1 MPTKRKPGRPKGSKN
16 RKRPATKAREPRTP
30 KRRHPAA
37 SRSSRSATPSTRSSQ
52 ERKPSG
58 TTASSTRK
66 RAKRPATPLEF
77 AQAQQAKLRQ
87 QIERAEKLARADAA
101 QNAKIAEN
109 AKTGTKLNISE
120 WLAGNRL
127 APDPYAPYAR
137 KMQLPKLPNGR
148 MPGSGMAMDDLGP
161 GAGGSPAFPYQG
173 YFGLNSFSIY
183 FPGYPYLAMLAQRT
197 EYIQPVMTHAK
208 DMTREWIEFTAKGKA
223 NKAKKISEIEERF
236 EELNIQSLF
245 RKAMTHD
252 GFYGGGHIFIDLKGH
267 DDARLP
273 VLLDSRS
280 IKKGSLRG
288 FRNIEPMWVTPV
300 MWNSSRVELPS
311 FYIPETWWALET
323 EMHKTRLL
331 QVMSREVPDI
341 LKPAYNFLGLSLS
354 QIIQPYVDRWLR
366 TVEGVNR
373 MINNYSLIV
382 LKTNMSAILQ
392 DGDNGADLL
401 KRLQLARMQGD
412 NTGAFAVDKSTEDI
426 ENVQVSLSE
435 LAALQ
440 QQALE
445 HMAYPTHEPLVVL
458 TGVTPSGLNAS
469 SNGEIEV
476 YHDWNRSEQNAV
488 MRSKIK
494 HVLDVV
500 QLDMYGKIDPDISFK
515 FKPIKQI
522 TGEVLA
528 NIKSKEAEQDVAYID
543 AGVVTPMEVREK
555 VSRDE
560 DSGFVNLDVE
570 SIPPELEER
579 QESVEG
585 GTEGKGGE
593 VGGKEAGMF
602 VKEAA

>member
-1 MPTKRKPGRPKGSKN
+1 MATKRKPGRPKGSKN
-16 RKRPATKAREPRTP
+16 RKRPATKPREPRTP
-30 KRRHPAA
+30 PSARKL
-37 SRSSRSATPSTRSSQ
+37 SRSATSSTPSSRARS
-52 ERKPSG
+52 PSSI
-58 TTASSTRK
+58 TKRSTRK
-66 RAKRPATPLEF
+66 RARKPQTPLEV
-77 AQAQQAKLRQ
+77 AQTKQL
-87 QIERAEKLARADAA
+87 
-101 QNAKIAEN
+101 KIA
-109 AKTGTKLNISE
+109 E
-120 WLAGNRL
+120 WLAGASA
-127 APDPYAPYAR
+127 APDAYAQYA
-137 KMQLPKLPNGR
+137 KPLALPTLPNGKR
-148 MPGSGMAMDDLGP
+148 PGSGMAMDDMGP

-208 DMTREWIEFTAKGKA
+208 DMTREWIEFTAKGKTD
-223 NKAKKISEIEERF
+223 KAKKITEIQERF
-236 EELNIQSLF
+236 EELNIQELF
-245 RKAMTHD
+245 RKAMMHD
-252 GFYGGGHIFIDLKGH
+252 GFYGGGHIYIDLKGH

-273 VLLDSRS
+273 ILLDSRS
-280 IKKGSLRG
+280 IKKNSLRG

-300 MWNSSRVELPS
+300 MWNSSQVELPS
-311 FYIPETWWALET
+311 FYVPETWWALET

-331 QVMSREVPDI
+331 QVVSREVPDI

-354 QIIQPYVDRWLR
+354 QIIQPYVDRWLK

-382 LKTNMSAILQ
+382 LKTNMSAVLQ
-392 DGDNGADLL
+392 DGDSGADLL
-401 KRLQLARMQGD
+401 KRLKMARMHGD
-412 NTGAFAVDKSTEDI
+412 NTGAFAVDMATEDI
-426 ENVQVSLSE
+426 QNVQVSLSE

-469 SNGEIEV
+469 SDGEIEV

-488 MRSKIK
+488 IRSKLK
-494 HVLDVV
+494 HVLDIV

-543 AGVVTPMEVREK
+543 AGVVTPEEVREK
-555 VSRDE
+555 VARDE

-570 SIPPELEER
+570 RTPPELEEKR
-579 QESVEG
+579 EQIESG
-585 GTEGKGGE
+585 QAGKGGLI
-593 VGGKEAGMF
+593 GGKEAGLF